1 MKFRFLE
8 YLRCPSC
15 LSRLKLSEAQFERC
29 AQREASLLPP
39 CQGICPFPEQ
49 TSSERNCD
57 ECSKFEVVGGEL
69 SCVNCD
75 GVYHIEAG
83 VPGLQQRNPEPE
95 AAEVE
100 VDRTASSFGF
110 LWQQTR
116 VSDVPPTQRH
126 HFAKFEE
133 KLSLLPLRGLVLDA
147 GCGEGIDLADLGRRS
162 DVEII
167 GVDVSDGGCFAS
179 ASRTLNFPNVH
190 VVKADLSCLPF
201 EMSTFDTTYSY
212 GVLHHVPV
220 PSQAASELA
229 RVVRLD
235 AEVAVYVYEDF
246 GERSA
251 GLRASLSCVNWFR
264 RFTTRLSPVVLYRL
278 CQIMSPVVYL
288 MCTVPFLIFKHIR
301 PLQNLA
307 YAIPF
312 RHGLGPFSLIGDLYD
327 RFSAPV
333 EYRYNRETS
342 AELLAGAGLEVR
354 KVVYERGWMV
364 LGQKSTANG
373 GPDIP

>member
-8 YLRCPSC
+8 CLRCPNC
-15 LSRLKLSEAQFERC
+15 LGRLELSQARIERRP
-29 AQREASLLPP
+29 QRATCLLPP

-57 ECSKFEVVGGEL
+57 ECSRFEVVDGKL
-69 SCVNCD
+69 SCVNCG
-75 GVYHIEAG
+75 GVYHIENG
-83 VPGLQQRNPEPE
+83 VPGLQQRGPE
-95 AAEVE
+95 ADAVE

-110 LWQQTR
+110 LWRQTR
-116 VSDVPPTQRH
+116 ISDVPPTQRH
-126 HFAKFEE
+126 HFSKLQE

-147 GCGEGIDLADLGRRS
+147 GCGEGIDLADLGRRT
-162 DVEII
+162 DVEIV
-167 GVDVSDGGCFAS
+167 GVDVSDGGCLAS
-179 ASRTLNFPNVH
+179 ASRTLDFANVH

-201 EMSTFDTTYSY
+201 DKSTFDSTYSY

-220 PSQAASELA
+220 PSQAASEIT

-251 GLRASLSCVNWFR
+251 GLRLSLSCVNWLR
-264 RFTTRLSPVVLYRL
+264 RFTTRLSPKVLFRL

-288 MCTVPFLIFKHIR
+288 ICTVPFLILKHIR
-301 PLQNLA
+301 PLQKAA

-333 EYRYNRETS
+333 EYRYNRESS
-342 AELLAGAGLEVR
+342 AELLAEAGLEVR

-364 LGQKSTANG
+364 LGQKSTTNG
-373 GPDIP
+373 GSGSL

>member
-1 MKFRFLE
+1 MKFRLLE
-8 YLRCPSC
+8 CLRCPNC
-15 LSRLKLSEAQFERC
+15 LGRLELSQARIERRP
-29 AQREASLLPP
+29 QRATCLLPP

-57 ECSKFEVVGGEL
+57 ECSRFEVVDGKL
-69 SCVNCD
+69 SCVNCG
-75 GVYHIEAG
+75 GVYHIENG
-83 VPGLQQRNPEPE
+83 VPGLQQRGPE
-95 AAEVE
+95 ADAVE

-110 LWQQTR
+110 LWRQTR
-116 VSDVPPTQRH
+116 ISDVPPTQRH
-126 HFAKFEE
+126 HFSKLQE

-147 GCGEGIDLADLGRRS
+147 GCGEGIDLADLGRRT
-162 DVEII
+162 DVEIV
-167 GVDVSDGGCFAS
+167 GVDVSDGGCLAS
-179 ASRTLNFPNVH
+179 ASRTLDFSNVH

-201 EMSTFDTTYSY
+201 DKSTFDSTYSY

-220 PSQAASELA
+220 PSQAASEIT

-251 GLRASLSCVNWFR
+251 GLRLSLSCVNWLR
-264 RFTTRLSPVVLYRL
+264 RFTTRLSPKVLFRL

-288 MCTVPFLIFKHIR
+288 ICTVPFLILKHIR
-301 PLQNLA
+301 PLQKAA

-333 EYRYNRETS
+333 EYRYNRESS
-342 AELLAGAGLEVR
+342 AELLAEAGLEVR

-364 LGQKSTANG
+364 LGQKSTTNG
-373 GPDIP
+373 GSGSL

>member
-1 MKFRFLE
+1 MRFRFLE

-15 LSRLKLSEAQFERC
+15 LGRLELSQAQTERRP
-29 AQREASLLPP
+29 QRAMCSLPP
-39 CQGICPFPEQ
+39 CEGICPFPEQ

-57 ECSKFEVVGGEL
+57 DCSRFEVVDGKL

-75 GVYHIEAG
+75 GVYLIEDG
-83 VPGLQQRNPEPE
+83 VPGLKQQRVE
-95 AAEVE
+95 ADGVE

-110 LWQQTR
+110 LWKQTR
-116 VSDVPPTQRH
+116 ISDVPPTQRY
-126 HFAKFEE
+126 HFSKMQE
-133 KLSLLPLRGLVLDA
+133 KLSPLPLRGLVLDA
-147 GCGEGIDLADLGRRS
+147 GCGEGIDLADLGRRT
-162 DVEII
+162 DVEIV
-167 GVDVSDGGCFAS
+167 GVDVSDGGCLAS
-179 ASRTLNFPNVH
+179 ANRTLDFPNVH

-201 EMSTFDTTYSY
+201 DKSIFDSTYSY

-220 PSQAASELA
+220 PSQAVSEIA
-229 RVVRLD
+229 RVVRLN

-251 GLRASLSCVNWFR
+251 GLRLSLSCVNWFR
-264 RFTTRLSPVVLYRL
+264 RFTTRLPPKALFRL

-288 MCTVPFLIFKHIR
+288 MCTVPFLILKHIR
-301 PLQNLA
+301 PLQKVA
-307 YAIPF
+307 YAMPF

-342 AELLAGAGLEVR
+342 AKLLTEAGLEVS

-364 LGQKSTANG
+364 LGQKLTTNSG
-373 GPDIP
+373 SGSP